1 MHRPIGLT
9 RPHGHGSRVVS
20 FQMDCTDFRHLARTS
35 SRPCRMPVGSLGR
48 RGAIHATVR
57 KNMHVSCQLR
67 RFFSKKNEKHVSR
80 PETLF
85 FVGATN
91 FRTTLEARGGGAI
104 RSRRWGDLPQGVGQ
118 IAPPPSGRI
127 FCEDEPERGSGWG
140 AQATAARG
148 FTEPGATLPA
158 PPGPGFR
165 RCPRRDR
172 PGRSSTAAR
181 TGAVR

>member
-20 FQMDCTDFRHLARTS
+20 LQMECTDFKRLARTS

-48 RGAIHATVR
+48 RGAIHATDK

-67 RFFSKKNEKHVSR
+67 RFFSKKMKNRFFRPRTSFSLVRPSSSR
-80 PETLF
+80 PLK
-85 FVGATN
+85 
-91 FRTTLEARGGGAI
+91 RWGGGAI

-118 IAPPPSGRI
+118 IAPPPSGSI

-181 TGAVR
+181 TGAVH

>member
-1 MHRPIGLT
+1 MA
-9 RPHGHGSRVVS
+9 RPHGHGSRAVS
-20 FQMDCTDFRHLARTS
+20 FQMECTDFKRSARTS
-35 SRPCRMPVGSLGR
+35 SRPCRMPVGSLGC
-48 RGAIHATVR
+48 RGAIHATGR
-57 KNMHVSCQLR
+57 RNMHVSCQFR
-67 RFFSKKNEKHVSR
+67 RFFSKKTKNLVSR

-85 FVGATN
+85 CVGATN

-118 IAPPPSGRI
+118 IAPPPSRSI

-148 FTEPGATLPA
+148 FTESGATLPA
-158 PPGPGFR
+158 PPGPGLR

-172 PGRSSTAAR
+172 PGRPLTAAQ
-181 TGAVR
+181 TAAVR